1 MQTLLAVAA
10 GGAIGA
16 AGRYLVSTQVARW
29 AGTAFPWGTLTV
41 NVLGAAVMG
50 LLVGLFAR
58 VWAVGDP
65 WRAFLTTGILGGFT
79 TFSAFSLEGALMIER
94 GQYLQAGLYA
104 VASVLLCLAALLGA
118 LWLTRALPAGLPS

>member
-16 AGRYLVSTQVARW
+16 SARYLLSSQVARW
-29 AGTAFPWGTLTV
+29 LGSGFPWGTLAV
-41 NVLGAAVMG
+41 NVLGAALMG

-58 VWAVGDP
+58 VWALQDP
-65 WRAFLTTGILGGFT
+65 WRALLVTGILGGFT
-79 TFSAFSLEGALMIER
+79 TFSAFSLEAGLMIER
-94 GQYLQAGLYA
+94 GQYGLALVYA
-104 VASVLLCLAALLGA
+104 VASVVLCLAALLGT